1 MAALAIAAAGAGIG
15 SAIGGTFL
23 GVSAMGWGW
32 MAGSLVGNLL
42 VGGKNTQ
49 GPRLGDLRVTGTEY
63 GQCVPWLAG
72 APRISGQIIWASTLR
87 EIATTQ
93 SAGKGGGP
101 SVTSYSYEGDLLI
114 LLAENVHT
122 GVVRVWLNNELVYDG
137 TTTRDGV
144 WADLIFYSGEDG
156 QLPDPTH
163 EAAVGVGNAPAYRG
177 RTTVLVRGLQFG
189 NSKTPPNLT
198 FEVGAAEL
206 GGNNINDY
214 SANRWPTDATPDGSP
229 ASDGFAGTVTSPAR
243 FGAAGRF
250 TGNFITPKRGI
261 TVGSSP
267 TFLQMGIKQW
277 TIACWLYNP
286 NSNYSDARGTIFANG
301 VSDGSS
307 NGCYI
312 QFDEIGRLY
321 IRIRGSSGYMNLL
334 GALSDAPCNLF
345 NQWFHLAVV
354 KSATHMAGYVN
365 GVRVVYVP
373 LPTVDGVILPVNHV
387 ESWEIGGSQTA
398 SKANWNGYIDDF
410 VYAEAELF
418 SGVSFDV
425 PTTRHVVTTST
436 QIYIPFEQI
445 VARGTVPVHQ
455 VVDQLMQRA
464 GYAADEYDVSAL
476 TEITRPVRALALS
489 QVASTRSALETLM
502 SAFFF
507 YAVKTDRILFL
518 PRASTPAATLARDE
532 LAAAADTGGE
542 SEAFAPRFGS
552 DLELP
557 AQVALSYN
565 NMLADF
571 NVGTEYSDR
580 LLGEQTSVQTVQ
592 LGIGMEPAE
601 AKLVA
606 DAMLMDQVNAAVTAS
621 ISVPALRRAALCCGD
636 VILVPDRAGTLY
648 RMRITSRAD
657 AGMVSTLELAQDDPA
672 ALQSDAITDTG
683 YALTETVRQMA
694 PTWWQAMDIPLL
706 RDADDGPGY
715 YVAMGPNRAAAED
728 IWRGAVFVRAWT
740 TEAWENAAESDTPAT
755 LGATTSALPAW
766 NGRNVF
772 DEATVLTVRVS
783 GELASSTRD
792 AMLADLSINTLLVG
806 SEVLRFRLA
815 TLTGTTDGENDYTL
829 TGLLRAQLGTEW
841 AAAST
846 AAAGARVV
854 LLSNTAL
861 RRVADQTSQLGLPC
875 DVKAVSNGLL
885 LTSATAEVFTDT
897 GVCLKPLAPVHGRA
911 AHSGGDLALSWQRR
925 TRLSTRV
932 GGASGTVVPLGEA
945 AEAYRLR
952 IYSGATLLRTVDTTA
967 PAHTYTAADQAADG
981 LASASAISITV
992 AQVSATV
999 GEGYANAFNA
1009 TTP

>member
-114 LLAENVHT
+114 LLAENVT
-122 GVVRVWLNNELVYDG
+122 PGVSRVWLNSELVFDG
-137 TTTRDGV
+137 ATTRDGV
-144 WADLIFYSGEDG
+144 WADIIVHTGADT
-156 QLPDPTH
+156 QLPDPTY
-163 EAAVGVGNAPAYRG
+163 EAAVGTGNAPAYRG
-177 RTTVLVRGLQFG
+177 RTTVMVRGLQFG

-198 FEVGAAEL
+198 FEIGVSGELPGEVRFLSQFESLPASNTIYSEVGPDPVAVSGYSVSLDTLEKKFNDASVR
-206 GGNNINDY
+206 GQWTSGQVPNINMAKRWRWEIWAYCRTTDWTPEVLQVGVNGGLEFVKFEFGWSNY
-214 SANRWPTDATPDGSP
+214 GTTFDCTFQGSLYGSQGVNVTHAQFPRPIPNRWYHVAFQHNG
-229 ASDGFAGTVTSPAR
+229 
-243 FGAAGRF
+243 AGRISIF
-250 TGNFITPKRGI
+250 FDGKFVASR
-261 TVGSSP
+261 VG
-267 TFLQMGIKQW
+267 
-277 TIACWLYNP
+277 
-286 NSNYSDARGTIFANG
+286 
-301 VSDGSS
+301 
-307 NGCYI
+307 
-312 QFDEIGRLY
+312 
-321 IRIRGSSGYMNLL
+321 GSSGFNTAYT
-334 GALSDAPCNLF
+334 NLF
-345 NQWFHLAVV
+345 L
-354 KSATHMAGYVN
+354 TAGRTGY
-365 GVRVVYVP
+365 
-373 LPTVDGVILPVNHV
+373 D
-387 ESWEIGGSQTA
+387 
-398 SKANWNGYIDDF
+398 ANWDSSILRYDFPADEVWPDD
-410 VYAEAELF
+410 VYT
-418 SGVSFDV
+418 V
-425 PTTRHVVTTST
+425 PTQPFSLYSGDTVGWYDTTPDPLSLKD
-436 QIYIPFEQI
+436 
-445 VARGTVPVHQ
+445 A
-455 VVDQLMQRA
+455 VDALMARA
-464 GYAADEYDVSAL
+464 GYSADEWDSSAL
-476 TEITRPVRALALS
+476 TSITRPLRALALS

-621 ISVPALRRAALCCGD
+621 ISVPALRRAALRCGD

-648 RMRITSRAD
+648 RMRITGRAD

-672 ALQSDAITDTG
+672 ALQSAAVTDTG

-715 YVAMGPNRAAAED
+715 YVAMGPNRAAADD

-755 LGATTSALPAW
+755 LGATTSSLPVW

-885 LTSATAEVFTDT
+885 LTSATAEVFTDS

-911 AHSGGDLALSWQRR
+911 THSGGDLALSWQRR

-999 GEGYANAFNA
+999 GEGYVHAFNA

>member
-114 LLAENVHT
+114 LLAENVT
-122 GVVRVWLNNELVYDG
+122 AGVSRVWLNNELVFDG
-137 TTTRDGV
+137 ATTRAGV
-144 WADLIFYSGEDG
+144 WADIIVYTGADT
-156 QLPDPTH
+156 QLPDPTY
-163 EAAVGVGNAPAYRG
+163 EAAVGTGNAPAYRG

-198 FEVGAAEL
+198 FEIGVSGELAGDVGFLCQFESMADADTIVSEIGPDPVRISPYTLGLSTVNYKFPDRSAA
-206 GGNNINDY
+206 GSWSSGNVP
-214 SANRWPTDATPDGSP
+214 ANLANAWRWEGWVWPTSTDYTSSVFRVEVPGGLEYIDVNFGDPSLDLTFNIFYGGSLIGGGITSLNESVFPRPTAARWYHIAVQYNGSSSINIFFDGRFV
-229 ASDGFAGTVTSPAR
+229 ASI
-243 FGAAGRF
+243 AGRF
-250 TGNFITPKRGI
+250 SSSYSALVFKAGRVGYSAYWDSTICRLNLPAAEVWPEGVYTVPTQPFSLYSGD
-261 TVGSSP
+261 TVGWYDTTPDPLS
-267 TFLQMGIKQW
+267 LKN
-277 TIACWLYNP
+277 AV
-286 NSNYSDARGTIFANG
+286 DA
-301 VSDGSS
+301 
-307 NGCYI
+307 
-312 QFDEIGRLY
+312 L
-321 IRIRGSSGYMNLL
+321 
-334 GALSDAPCNLF
+334 
-345 NQWFHLAVV
+345 
-354 KSATHMAGYVN
+354 MA
-365 GVRVVYVP
+365 
-373 LPTVDGVILPVNHV
+373 
-387 ESWEIGGSQTA
+387 
-398 SKANWNGYIDDF
+398 
-410 VYAEAELF
+410 
-418 SGVSFDV
+418 
-425 PTTRHVVTTST
+425 
-436 QIYIPFEQI
+436 
-445 VARGTVPVHQ
+445 
-455 VVDQLMQRA
+455 RA
-464 GYAADEYDVSAL
+464 GYAADEWDSSAL
-476 TEITRPVRALALS
+476 AAITRPLRALALS
-489 QVASTRSALETLM
+489 QVASTRSALESLM

-565 NMLADF
+565 NMLADC

-621 ISVPALRRAALCCGD
+621 ISVPALRRAALRCGD

-648 RMRITSRAD
+648 RMRITGRAD

-672 ALQSDAITDTG
+672 ALQSAAVTDTG

-715 YVAMGPNRAAAED
+715 YVAMGPNRAAADD

-740 TEAWENAAESDTPAT
+740 TEAWENAAESDTAAT
-755 LGATTSALPAW
+755 LGATTSSLPAW

-854 LLSNTAL
+854 LLSGTAL

-911 AHSGGDLALSWQRR
+911 LHSGGDLALSWQRR

-999 GEGYANAFNA
+999 GEGYAHAFNA